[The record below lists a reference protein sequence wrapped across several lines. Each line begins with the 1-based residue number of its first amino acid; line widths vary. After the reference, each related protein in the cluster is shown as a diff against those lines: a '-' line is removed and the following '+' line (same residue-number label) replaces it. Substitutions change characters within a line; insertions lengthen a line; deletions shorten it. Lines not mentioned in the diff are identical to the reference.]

1 MYQVL
6 LIDDEPWALYG
17 LKTLIDWEALG
28 YRIAGEA
35 ENGLKAME
43 LLKKGNIDVAISDIR
58 MPGMDGIQLM
68 ETIQEEKLPVEVV
81 LVSGYS
87 EFEYARKAVRY
98 GAFDYLLKQ
107 VSAEE
112 LTDVL
117 RRLSDALK
125 GREQGAPDP
134 LKEGAHLSHMMTEVM
149 RDIDEGFPRDILLNE
164 LAKKYSI
171 SSGHLS
177 NLIKKETGSTYTE
190 HITRRRIEKAKELLK
205 DDSLSI
211 LEVAEQVGYGDYFYF
226 TKLFKRQ
233 TGLSP
238 SKYRKEQ

>member
-68 ETIQEEKLPVEVV
+68 ETIQEEKLPVEVI

-87 EFEYARKAVRY
+87 EFEYARKRS
-98 GAFDYLLKQ
+98 GTEHLIISEQ

-125 GREQGAPDP
+125 GREQAAPDP

>member
-1 MYQVL
+1 MYKVL
-6 LIDDEPWALYG
+6 LVDDEYFPREA
-17 LKTLIDWEALG
+17 LKTTISWEKYG
-28 YRIAGEA
+28 CTVCGEA
-35 ENGLKAME
+35 KNGFDGIEKAIE
-43 LLKKGNIDVAISDIR
+43 LEPDIILTDIN
-58 MPGMDGIQLM
+58 MPFMDGLDMIMHLQKERPDILYSIV
-68 ETIQEEKLPVEVV
+68 T
-81 LVSGYS
+81 GYS

>member
-58 MPGMDGIQLM
+58 MHGMDGIQLM

>member
-28 YRIAGEA
+28 YRIAGDA

-43 LLKKGNIDVAISDIR
+43 LLNKGNIDVVISDIR

-68 ETIQEEKLPVEVV
+68 ETIQEEKLPVEVI

-107 VSAEE
+107 VSAAE

-134 LKEGAHLSHMMTEVM
+134 LKEEAHLSHMMTEVM

>member
-1 MYQVL
+1 MQK
-6 LIDDEPWALYG
+6 IDW
-17 LKTLIDWEALG
+17 KTLGIDRLLEAGDGEQG
-28 YRIAGEA
+28 Y
-35 ENGLKAME
+35 E
-43 LLKKGNIDVAISDIR
+43 LAVNEPIDIIISDIR

-177 NLIKKETGSTYTE
+177 NLIKN
-190 HITRRRIEKAKELLK
+190 
-205 DDSLSI
+205 
-211 LEVAEQVGYGDYFYF
+211 GDREYLYRAHYQK
-226 TKLFKRQ
+226 T
-233 TGLSP
+233 
-238 SKYRKEQ
+238 YRKGKRAAEIIGENDCGGLRK

>member
-1 MYQVL
+1 M
-6 LIDDEPWALYG
+6 
-17 LKTLIDWEALG
+17 
-28 YRIAGEA
+28 
-35 ENGLKAME
+35 
-43 LLKKGNIDVAISDIR
+43 
-58 MPGMDGIQLM
+58 
-68 ETIQEEKLPVEVV
+68 EVV

>member
-28 YRIAGEA
+28 YRRAGEA

>member
-43 LLKKGNIDVAISDIR
+43 LLNKGNIDVVISDIR

-68 ETIQEEKLPVEVV
+68 ETIQEEKLPVEVI

-107 VSAEE
+107 VSAAE

-134 LKEGAHLSHMMTEVM
+134 LKEEAHLSHMMTEVM

-177 NLIKKETGSTYTE
+177 NLIKKE
-190 HITRRRIEKAKELLK
+190 
-205 DDSLSI
+205 LSYQI
-211 LEVAEQVGYGDYFYF
+211 
-226 TKLFKRQ
+226 R
-233 TGLSP
+233 
-238 SKYRKEQ
+238 

>member
-28 YRIAGEA
+28 YCIAGEA

-43 LLKKGNIDVAISDIR
+43 LLNKGNIDVAISDIR

-68 ETIQEEKLPVEVV
+68 ETIQEEKLPVEVIF
-81 LVSGYS
+81 VSGYS

-211 LEVAEQVGYGDYFYF
+211 LEVTEQVGYGDYFYF

>member
-68 ETIQEEKLPVEVV
+68 ETIQEEKLPVEVI

>member
-177 NLIKKETGSTYTE
+177 NLIK
-190 HITRRRIEKAKELLK
+190 
-205 DDSLSI
+205 
-211 LEVAEQVGYGDYFYF
+211 GDREYLYRAHYQK
-226 TKLFKRQ
+226 T
-233 TGLSP
+233 
-238 SKYRKEQ
+238 YRKGKRAAER